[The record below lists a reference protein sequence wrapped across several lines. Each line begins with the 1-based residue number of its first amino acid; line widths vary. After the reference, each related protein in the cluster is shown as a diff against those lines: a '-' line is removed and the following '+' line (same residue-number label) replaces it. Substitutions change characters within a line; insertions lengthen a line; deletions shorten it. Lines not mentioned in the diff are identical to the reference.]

1 MGSAAF
7 SGQSLRISQAGVE
20 RVTHGSPAS
29 GIKTLSS
36 NSLLIHHSLSRL
48 VALSRGGIFHGT
60 PEDILKLQIHRAQA
74 KEITSSWSRIQVS
87 ALLVIPGYKSVR
99 EQLLNHLH
107 DIELRRI

>member
-1 MGSAAF
+1 M
-7 SGQSLRISQAGVE
+7 E

-29 GIKTLSS
+29 GIKTL
-36 NSLLIHHSLSRL
+36 SLLIHHSLSRL